1 MKRYCVERVIGD
13 DEFVLGVYDDKEKML
28 KEKERFKAKFSGQP
42 GVVCGICA
50 DMDEQGNRIQNSG
63 CRVFEAPF
71 RVF

>member
-13 DEFVLGVYDDKEKML
+13 DEIVLGVYDGKEEML
-28 KEKERFKAKFSGQP
+28 KEKERFRAMYAGQP

-50 DMDEQGNRIQNSG
+50 DMDEQGNRVQNSDCSVIG
-63 CRVFEAPF
+63 APF

>member
-13 DEFVLGVYDDKEKML
+13 DEFVLGVYDDKEEML
-28 KEKERFKAKFSGQP
+28 SEKERFKEKFAGQP

-50 DMDEQGNRIQNSG
+50 DMDEQGNRIQKTG

-71 RVF
+71 RVL